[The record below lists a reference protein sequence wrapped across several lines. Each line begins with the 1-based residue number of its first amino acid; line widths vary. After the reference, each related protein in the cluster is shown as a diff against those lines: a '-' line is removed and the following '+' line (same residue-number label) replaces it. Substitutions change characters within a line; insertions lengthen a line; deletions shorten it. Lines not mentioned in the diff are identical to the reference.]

1 MWSHVQQTGPQ
12 DNTPGTPQE
21 RLVICVSIGKPPVRV
36 INWQSH
42 ILFLFLHTVTFV
54 EDKNGT

>member
-1 MWSHVQQTGPQ
+1 MPLAGLIIHA
-12 DNTPGTPQE
+12 
-21 RLVICVSIGKPPVRV
+21 SIGKTPACV